1 MGNLIREQEHIFDV
15 FFKDFFNA
23 AERFTPISM
32 TKFNYP
38 VDIFQKDD
46 TLNFNIACVGLTKED
61 LQLETNEDVLR
72 VIYEKPK
79 EEVDESTYFLKRSI
93 TRKSF
98 NFGWKINPRFDLSKA
113 KAKMQNGLLEVSI
126 PMREES
132 KPKTLQIK

>member
-1 MGNLIREQEHIFDV
+1 
-15 FFKDFFNA
+15 
-23 AERFTPISM
+23 M

-46 TLNFNIACVGLTKED
+46 TLNFNIACVGLTKD
-61 LQLETNEDVLR
+61 NLQLETNEDVLR

-79 EEVDESTYFLKRSI
+79 EEADDSIYYLNRSI

-98 NFGWKINPRFDLSKA
+98 NFGWKTNPRFDLAKA
-113 KAKMQNGLLEVSI
+113 KAKMENGLLEISI